1 MKLIDLLSNYQIK
14 DNILYLLDQISVD
27 SSTIN
32 KSYITNVDKEI
43 SLINYQLNNLL
54 QGKAV
59 FYGIDITLDNL
70 SEISN
75 NQKLNIREF
84 ENESHGG
91 KIIIYDSL
99 IIGFIIVKRNKKCI
113 TPSDW
118 DGSNKMLEEVSKN
131 H

>member
-99 IIGFIIVKRNKKCI
+99 IIGFIIVKRKKKCI